1 MVYRRAIYALEGIFP
16 VVHLDYLPG
25 TFFGPSTVVEMV
37 RHRARTQ
44 PRDIAFS
51 YLADGELQQIDLTY
65 AELDRRARAIGAW
78 LMSLGLAGE
87 RALLLYPAGLEF
99 IAGFMGCMYAGV
111 VAVPVY
117 PPRRNRSMARIQAIA
132 DDAEAKVALT
142 TDDVLSRVESLI
154 DETPHLKQ
162 LTWLDTCHVPA
173 GMEQRWQVP
182 DVHGETLAFLQYTS
196 GSTGTPKGVVLN
208 HANLVHNSAL
218 IAHVF
223 EHTRAS
229 LGVFWLPSYH
239 DMGLIGGILQPIYVG
254 RPNVLMSP
262 MTFLQKPFRWLSA
275 ITRFRATTS
284 GGPNF
289 AYEHCIQKITPEQL
303 KLLDLSSWKL
313 AFNGAE
319 PVRAETL
326 RRFSKKFS
334 PCGFR
339 AEAFYPCYGLAEAT
353 LIVSGG
359 YAASPPV
366 IRSFDAAA
374 LTLGKVQKVAEGTPQ
389 ARELVGCGGTLPD
402 QRIAIADPETG
413 LSCQPNEIG
422 EIWVS
427 GPSMAQGYWKRPD
440 VTETMFHAHLADT
453 SDGPFLRTGDLGFM
467 LDGELFVTGRLKD
480 LIILRGVNYYP
491 QDIELTV
498 QRCHPRLRVDSGA
511 AFALEQNGREELIL
525 VTEVDR
531 HKQGQFGEVIQAIRR
546 SVAREHDLT
555 VDAIVLIRAGT
566 VPKTSSGK
574 IQRHACRQNYIDKT
588 LDVVGE
594 WHLGD
599 AEETSLGGAAG
610 ATLAEPARSEFAASN
625 GEWAEDLT
633 CGDSSDKVASH
644 IGTAEESRR
653 AGGDAANV
661 QGGTLAKGL
670 ESGNGHA
677 SEGVSGLGPQTS
689 GPKPGQTASTERI
702 VVEEIRRVAKERAKG
717 MTLDSPIAESGM
729 DSVERMEI
737 LSTLEERFGG
747 RFPQEILIDLETTRQ
762 VIAAVEKYLGGV
774 PRSATSESVAA
785 REIPPA
791 AYNFDQFPE
800 YRQLRQR
807 LDMLESSGL
816 GNPYFGVHQG
826 ITNDRTVI
834 GGKEL
839 INFAS
844 YNYVGT
850 SGDPLVTAAAK
861 AAIDRYGTSVS
872 ASRLASGEKVI
883 HGELESAI
891 AQFIGVDSALTF
903 VGGHATNESV
913 IGHLVGP
920 GDLVLQD
927 SLAHNSI
934 VQGALLSGA
943 RRRPFAHNDWQ
954 AADRLLEQF
963 RHEYR
968 RVLLVIE
975 GVYSM
980 DGDFPDL
987 PRFIEVKKRH
997 QALLMVDEAH
1007 SIGVL
1012 GHHGRGIGEHFEVNR
1027 RDVDIWM
1034 GTMSKSL
1041 GSCGGFIAG
1050 SRALIEYLKY
1060 TVPGFV
1066 FSVGLPA
1073 SGAAAALA
1081 SIRIMESQPE
1091 RVARLRE
1098 NSKLFESLARQRG
1111 MNTGTS
1117 QNTGVVPII
1126 VGNSI
1131 ACLQLSRAM
1140 FARGVNVQ
1148 PIVHPA
1154 VEESAARLRF
1164 FITSLHT
1171 GEQIRYTI
1179 EVLAEELE
1187 KMQLCNGISGS
1198 PDDTVKPSRPET
1210 LDVQAS
1216 PSGDE
1221 PRNGKSLSSI
1231 SPVTR

>member
-1 MVYRRAIYALEGIFP
+1 
-16 VVHLDYLPG
+16 
-25 TFFGPSTVVEMV
+25 MV

-51 YLADGELQQIDLTY
+51 YLVDGELEQVDLTY
-65 AELDRRARAIGAW
+65 EELDRQARAIGAW
-78 LMSLGLAGE
+78 LMSRGLAGE
-87 RALLLYPAGLEF
+87 RALLLYPAGLDF
-99 IAGFMGCMYAGV
+99 IAGFFGCLYAGV

-117 PPRRNRSMARIQAIA
+117 PPRRNRSMTRIQAIA

-142 TDDVLSRVESLI
+142 TYKVLSHVEGLI

-162 LTWLDTCHVPA
+162 LTWLDTTNVPA
-173 GMEQRWQVP
+173 GMDQQWQVP
-182 DVHGETLAFLQYTS
+182 DIHGETLAFLQYTS
-196 GSTGTPKGVVLN
+196 GSTGTPKGVILN

-218 IAHVF
+218 IAHAF
-223 EHTRAS
+223 EHTRTS

-254 RPNVLMSP
+254 RTNVLMAP

-275 ITRFRATTS
+275 ITRFRATS
-284 GGPNF
+284 AGGPNF
-289 AYEHCIQKITPEQL
+289 AYEHCIQKVTPEQR
-303 KLLDLSSWKL
+303 KQLDLSSWKL

-319 PVRAETL
+319 PVRADTL
-326 RRFSKKFS
+326 RRFAESFA

-339 AEAFYPCYGLAEAT
+339 AEAFYPCFGLAEAT

-359 YAASPPV
+359 YVAKPPI
-366 IRSFDAAA
+366 IRSFDSTA
-374 LTLGKVQKVAEGTPQ
+374 LTQGKVQEVAGGGPT
-389 ARELVGCGGTLPD
+389 ARDLVGCGQTLPD
-402 QRIAIADPETG
+402 QKIVIANPET
-413 LSCQPNEIG
+413 STTCSADEIG

-440 VTETMFHAHLADT
+440 VTETMFHAHLKDT
-453 SDGPFLRTGDLGFM
+453 GEGPFLRTGDLGFV

-498 QRCHPRLRVDSGA
+498 QRCHPRLRADCGA
-511 AFALEQNGREELIL
+511 AFAVEAEGREQL
-525 VTEVDR
+525 VLVFEVER
-531 HKQGQFGEVIQAIRR
+531 HKQGQFGEVFQAIRR
-546 SVAREHDLT
+546 AVAGEHDLN

-574 IQRHACRQNYIDKT
+574 IQRHACRQSYLDGT
-588 LDVVGE
+588 LDVVGQ
-594 WHLGD
+594 WRLGD
-599 AEETSLGGAAG
+599 AEEPAGEVSAASTVAGPTLSELAAFNLPSPLGRGAGERAGSPSHESTTSEPVAHGREITNGRAGAA
-610 ATLAEPARSEFAASN
+610 APTIEPAPPA
-625 GEWAEDLT
+625 
-633 CGDSSDKVASH
+633 
-644 IGTAEESRR
+644 
-653 AGGDAANV
+653 
-661 QGGTLAKGL
+661 
-670 ESGNGHA
+670 
-677 SEGVSGLGPQTS
+677 
-689 GPKPGQTASTERI
+689 GPKSAVQKMKAAQI
-702 VVEEIRRVAKERAKG
+702 VIEEIRRVAKERANG

-729 DSVERMEI
+729 DSLERMEI
-737 LSTLEERFGG
+737 LATLEERFGG
-747 RFPQEILIDLETTRQ
+747 RFPPEILLELETTRQ
-762 VIAAVEKYLGGV
+762 VIAAVEKYLGAE
-774 PRSATSESVAA
+774 PRSMVGRRGNSAA
-785 REIPPA
+785 DSGAAGYPLVGHGPRPAEIPPET
-791 AYNFDQFPE
+791 YNFDQFPE

-807 LDMLESSGL
+807 LEMLEKSGV

-834 GGKEL
+834 DGREL

-850 SGDPLVTAAAK
+850 SGDPAVSAAAK

-891 AQFIGVDSALTF
+891 ARFLGTEAALTF

-913 IGHLVGP
+913 IGHLAGP

-934 VQGALLSGA
+934 VQGAILSGA
-943 RRRPFAHNDWQ
+943 RRRPFTHNDWQ

-997 QALLMVDEAH
+997 KALLMIDEAH

-1012 GHHGRGIGEHFEVNR
+1012 GHHGRGIGEHFDVNR
-1027 RDVDIWM
+1027 SDVDIWM
-1034 GTMSKSL
+1034 GTMSKAL
-1041 GSCGGFIAG
+1041 GSCGGYIAG
-1050 SRALIEYLKY
+1050 SRALVEFLKY
-1060 TVPGFV
+1060 TAPGFV

-1073 SGAAAALA
+1073 SGAAAALE
-1081 SIRIMESQPE
+1081 SIKIMETQPE
-1091 RVARLRE
+1091 RVARLRG
-1098 NSKLFESLARQRG
+1098 NSRLFLALAKQRG

-1117 QNTGVVPII
+1117 QNTGVVPVI

-1164 FITSLHT
+1164 FITALHT
-1171 GEQIRYTI
+1171 GEQIRYTVR
-1179 EVLAEELE
+1179 VLAEELE
-1187 KMQLCNGISGS
+1187 RMRLHDSVHGDEQSGRG
-1198 PDDTVKPSRPET
+1198 D
-1210 LDVQAS
+1210 
-1216 PSGDE
+1216 DE
-1221 PRNGKSLSSI
+1221 PRSSKSLSSS

>member
-1 MVYRRAIYALEGIFP
+1 
-16 VVHLDYLPG
+16 
-25 TFFGPSTVVEMV
+25 MV

-44 PRDIAFS
+44 PKDIAFS
-51 YLADGELQQIDLTY
+51 FLVDGELEQVDLTNE
-65 AELDRRARAIGAW
+65 ELDRQARAIGGW
-78 LMSLGLAGE
+78 LLSRGLAGE

-99 IAGFMGCMYAGV
+99 IAGFFGCLYAGV
-111 VAVPVY
+111 IAVPVY
-117 PPRRNRSMARIQAIA
+117 PPRRNRSMTRIQTIA

-142 TDDVLSRVESLI
+142 TDTVLSRVEGLI

-162 LTWLDTCHVPA
+162 LAWLDTCHVPA
-173 GMEQRWQVP
+173 GMEQQWRLP
-182 DVHGETLAFLQYTS
+182 DIHGETLAFLQYTS
-196 GSTGTPKGVVLN
+196 GSTGMPKGVVLN

-218 IAHVF
+218 IAHAF
-223 EHTRAS
+223 EHTRTS

-239 DMGLIGGILQPIYVG
+239 DMGLIGGILQPLYVG
-254 RPNVLMSP
+254 RTNILMSP

-275 ITRFRATTS
+275 ITRFRATAS

-289 AYEHCIQKITPEQL
+289 AYEHCIQKITPEQR
-303 KLLDLSSWKL
+303 KQLDLSSWKV

-326 RRFSKKFS
+326 RRFAETFG

-339 AEAFYPCYGLAEAT
+339 AEAFYPCFGLAEAT

-359 YAASPPV
+359 YAAKPPI

-374 LTLGKVQKVAEGTPQ
+374 LTQGRVGEVASGSPG
-389 ARELVGCGGTLPD
+389 ARDLVGCGETLPD
-402 QRIAIADPETG
+402 QTIVIANPETQTV
-413 LSCQPNEIG
+413 CPPHEIG
-422 EIWVS
+422 EIWVN
-427 GPSMAQGYWKRPD
+427 GPSMAQGYWNRPD
-440 VTETMFHAHLADT
+440 VTEKMFHAHLKDT
-453 SDGPFLRTGDLGFM
+453 GEGPFLRTGDLGFM

-498 QRCHPRLRVDSGA
+498 QRCHPRLRADCGA
-511 AFALEQNGREELIL
+511 AFALERDGREQL
-525 VTEVDR
+525 VLVFEVER
-531 HKQGQFGEVIQAIRR
+531 HKQGQFGEVFQAIRR
-546 SVAREHDLT
+546 AVAGEHDLN

-574 IQRHACRQNYIDKT
+574 IQRHACRQGYLDGA
-588 LDVVGE
+588 LDVVGQ
-594 WHLGD
+594 WQLGD
-599 AEETSLGGAAG
+599 AEEAAAESVATPAAGPTLRELSTTSLAPPLAAG
-610 ATLAEPARSEFAASN
+610 EGAHPTAKTGSEARP
-625 GEWAEDLT
+625 T
-633 CGDSSDKVASH
+633 P
-644 IGTAEESRR
+644 I
-653 AGGDAANV
+653 
-661 QGGTLAKGL
+661 
-670 ESGNGHA
+670 SGNGRASSAEAVA
-677 SEGVSGLGPQTS
+677 SEAGAPAAT
-689 GPKPGQTASTERI
+689 KPAARKMAAAQ
-702 VVEEIRRVAKERAKG
+702 VVIEEIRRVAKDRANG

-729 DSVERMEI
+729 DSLERMEI
-737 LSTLEERFGG
+737 LATLEERFGG
-747 RFPQEILIDLETTRQ
+747 RFPPEILPELETTRQ
-762 VIAAVEKYLGGV
+762 VIAAVEKYLGAEPRNVAGKPVTAEV
-774 PRSATSESVAA
+774 PPET
-785 REIPPA
+785 
-791 AYNFDQFPE
+791 YNFDQFPE

-807 LDMLESSGL
+807 LDMLEASGL

-834 GGKEL
+834 DGREL

-850 SGDPLVTAAAK
+850 SGDPAVSAAAK

-883 HGELESAI
+883 HGELERAI
-891 AQFIGVDSALTF
+891 AEFIGVEAAVTF
-903 VGGHATNESV
+903 VGGHSTNESV

-934 VQGALLSGA
+934 VQGAMLSGA
-943 RRRPFAHNDWQ
+943 RRRPFTHNDWQ

-997 QALLMVDEAH
+997 KALLMIDEAH
-1007 SIGVL
+1007 SLGVL
-1012 GHHGRGIGEHFEVNR
+1012 GHHGGGIGEHFDVPR
-1027 RDVDIWM
+1027 SDVDIWM

-1041 GSCGGFIAG
+1041 GSCGGYIAG
-1050 SRALIEYLKY
+1050 GKSLVEFLKY
-1060 TVPGFV
+1060 TAPGFV

-1073 SGAAAALA
+1073 SAAAAALA
-1081 SIRIMESQPE
+1081 SIRILQSQPE
-1091 RVARLRE
+1091 RPVPLRE
-1098 NSKLFESLARQRG
+1098 NAKFFQTLARERG

-1117 QNTGVVPII
+1117 QNTGVVPVI
-1126 VGNSI
+1126 VGNSM
-1131 ACLQLSRAM
+1131 ACLELSRAM

-1148 PIVHPA
+1148 PIIHPA

-1164 FITSLHT
+1164 FITALHT
-1171 GEQIRYTI
+1171 GEQIRYTVD
-1179 EVLAEELE
+1179 VLAEELE
-1187 KMQLCNGISGS
+1187 RMRLRDSIAGNDK
-1198 PDDTVKPSRPET
+1198 TVR
-1210 LDVQAS
+1210 
-1216 PSGDE
+1216 GDE
-1221 PRNGKSLSSI
+1221 PRKSKSLSPSN
-1231 SPVTR
+1231 PVTR

>member
-1 MVYRRAIYALEGIFP
+1 M
-16 VVHLDYLPG
+16 VHLDYLPG
-25 TFFGPSTVVEMV
+25 TFFGPATLVEMV

-44 PRDIAFS
+44 PKDIAFS
-51 YLADGELQQIDLTY
+51 YLVDGELEQVDLTY
-65 AELDRRARAIGAW
+65 EELDRQARAIGAW
-78 LMSLGLAGE
+78 LMSRGLAGE

-99 IAGFMGCMYAGV
+99 IAGFLGCLYAGV

-117 PPRRNRSMARIQAIA
+117 PPRRNRSMTRIQAIA

-142 TDDVLSRVESLI
+142 TDAVLSRVESLI

-173 GMEQRWQVP
+173 GMDRQWNLP
-182 DVHGETLAFLQYTS
+182 DIHGETLAFLQYTS

-208 HANLVHNSAL
+208 HASLVHNSAL
-218 IAHVF
+218 IAHAF
-223 EHTRAS
+223 EHTRTS

-254 RPNVLMSP
+254 RTNVLMSP

-275 ITRFRATTS
+275 ITRFRATS
-284 GGPNF
+284 AGGPNF
-289 AYEHCIQKITPEQL
+289 AYEHCIQKVTPEQQ
-303 KLLDLSSWKL
+303 KQLDLSSWKL

-326 RRFSKKFS
+326 RRFAEKFA

-339 AEAFYPCYGLAEAT
+339 AEAFYPCFGLAEAT

-359 YAASPPV
+359 YVAKPPI
-366 IRSFDAAA
+366 IRSFDSVAI
-374 LTLGKVQKVAEGTPQ
+374 TQGKVREVAGGSPT
-389 ARELVGCGGTLPD
+389 ARDLVGCGQTLPD
-402 QRIAIADPETG
+402 QKIVIADPETG
-413 LSCQPNEIG
+413 TTCSTGEIG

-440 VTETMFHAHLADT
+440 VTETMFHAHLKDT
-453 SDGPFLRTGDLGFM
+453 GDGPFLRTGDLGFM

-498 QRCHPRLRVDSGA
+498 QRCHPRLRTDCGA
-511 AFALEQNGREELIL
+511 AFALEKDGREQL
-525 VTEVDR
+525 VLVFEVER
-531 HKQGQFGEVIQAIRR
+531 HKQGQFGEVYQAIRR
-546 SVAREHDLT
+546 AVAGEHDLN
-555 VDAIVLIRAGT
+555 VDAIMLIRAGT

-574 IQRHACRQNYIDKT
+574 IQRHACRQGYLDGT
-588 LDVVGE
+588 LDVVGL
-594 WHLGD
+594 WQLGD
-599 AEETSLGGAAG
+599 AEEPAANLPSADQPSAAVRRGTSPCAAPEAEECVPGLEAAG
-610 ATLAEPARSEFAASN
+610 IAWTDSEAHPAAREPVARGRERNNGQAETTVESAA
-625 GEWAEDLT
+625 A
-633 CGDSSDKVASH
+633 
-644 IGTAEESRR
+644 
-653 AGGDAANV
+653 
-661 QGGTLAKGL
+661 
-670 ESGNGHA
+670 
-677 SEGVSGLGPQTS
+677 
-689 GPKPGQTASTERI
+689 GPKPAPKMKVAQ
-702 VVEEIRRVAKERAKG
+702 VVIEEIRRVAKERAKG
-717 MTLDSPIAESGM
+717 MTLDSAIAESGM
-729 DSVERMEI
+729 DSLERMEI
-737 LSTLEERFGG
+737 LATLEERFGG
-747 RFPQEILIDLETTRQ
+747 RFPPEILPDLETTRQ
-762 VIAAVEKYLGGV
+762 VIAAVEKYLGAE
-774 PRSATSESVAA
+774 PRSTTIRTGAQGVA
-785 REIPPA
+785 EVPPET
-791 AYNFDQFPE
+791 YRFDQFPE

-826 ITNDRTVI
+826 ITNDRTMI
-834 GGKEL
+834 DGREL

-850 SGDPLVTAAAK
+850 SGDPAVSAAAK

-883 HGELESAI
+883 HGELERAI
-891 AQFIGVDSALTF
+891 ARFIGVEAALTF

-934 VQGALLSGA
+934 VQGAILSGA
-943 RRRPFAHNDWQ
+943 RRRPFTHNDPE

-980 DGDFPDL
+980 DGDFPNL

-997 QALLMVDEAH
+997 KALLMIDEAH

-1012 GHHGRGIGEHFEVNR
+1012 GHHGRGIGEHFDVNR
-1027 RDVDIWM
+1027 SDVDIWM
-1034 GTMSKSL
+1034 GTMSKAL
-1041 GSCGGFIAG
+1041 GSCGGYIAG
-1050 SRALIEYLKY
+1050 SKSLVEFLKY
-1060 TVPGFV
+1060 TAPGFV

-1081 SIRIMESQPE
+1081 SIKIMDTQPE

-1098 NSKLFESLARQRG
+1098 NAQLFLTLANERG

-1117 QNTGVVPII
+1117 QNTGVVPVI
-1126 VGNSI
+1126 VGNSM

-1171 GEQIRYTI
+1171 SEQIRYTVR
-1179 EVLAEELE
+1179 VLAEELG
-1187 KMQLCNGISGS
+1187 KMQLH
-1198 PDDTVKPSRPET
+1198 DTVPG
-1210 LDVQAS
+1210 D
-1216 PSGDE
+1216 DE
-1221 PRNGKSLSSI
+1221 PRSSKSLSSS
-1231 SPVTR
+1231 SPTTR